1 MHRTSSRRF
10 AALALL
16 AIGAGQLLAPVAQ
29 AGASLNGL
37 GLNGVGLNGVVLN
50 GVVLNG
56 TSSSRG
62 GEQGAEAQPGAAPQ
76 RADVGRLRLREIRLG
91 GDK

>member
-29 AGASLNGL
+29 AGASLNG
-37 GLNGVGLNGVVLN
+37 VGLNGVVLN
-50 GVVLNG
+50 G
-56 TSSSRG
+56 TSCSRG

-76 RADVGRLRLREIRLG
+76 RADAGRLRLHRVRLADG
-91 GDK
+91 R

>member
-29 AGASLNGL
+29 AGAN
-37 GLNGVGLNGVVLN
+37 LNGVALNGVI
-50 GVVLNG
+50 LNG
-56 TSSSRG
+56 TDFNCA
-62 GEQGAEAQPGAAPQ
+62 GEQGVEAQLGAAPQ
-76 RADVGRLRLREIRLG
+76 CVDAGRLRLRGIRLG
-91 GDK
+91 GNK